1 MRSYRRLS
9 FFLALLVVS
18 IAWLFMLLTN
28 PLSRVYSIYNA
39 FKTLYYIRQEDVDRF
54 LKSYQLFGNDSVS
67 QGTEELIVD
76 YYNVLNHLC
85 ALGEVEK
92 MYIPPVIDPN
102 LGVFDNQIEYE
113 KKMMSYIGAKEGM
126 HILEVGSG
134 RGGVASHVA
143 RHTGAKVTGINIDPA
158 QVQTAR
164 EKAEKLK
171 LTDRLNFIIS
181 SMNSPFPFEDNT
193 FDGLYNIQALSYASD
208 YSHVFGEM
216 FRVMKPG
223 ARLSFL
229 DWVVYDAYDEN
240 NPDHKD
246 MMDRCKPMIG
256 AVRNPTPKE
265 MTDALRKVGFV
276 VEIDENASVDQKQHT
291 LIESADFY
299 FTTLQKLVN
308 LLVKVGILPD
318 TFEVLFNRLTQD
330 SDSFITGDKQGLWSS
345 CHQITA
351 VKPHNK

>member
-9 FFLALLVVS
+9 FCLALLVVS
-18 IAWLFMLLTN
+18 LAWFFLLLTN
-28 PLSRVYSIYNA
+28 PLSRVYSIFNA
-39 FKTLYYIRQEDVDRF
+39 FKTLYYIKEDDVNRF
-54 LKSYQLFGNDSVS
+54 LKSYQLFGNDYVS
-67 QGTEELIVD
+67 QDNEDLIID

-92 MYIPPVIDPN
+92 MYIPPVMDLS

-113 KKMMSYIGAKEGM
+113 KKMMSHIGAKEGM
-126 HILEVGSG
+126 HFLEVGSG

-143 RHTGAKVTGINIDPA
+143 RHSGAKVTGLNIDPD
-158 QVQTAR
+158 QVKTAR

-171 LTDRLNFIIS
+171 LADRLNFIIS
-181 SMNSPFPFEDNT
+181 SFNSPFPFDDNT
-193 FDGLYNIQALSYASD
+193 FDGLYNIQALSYVSD

-229 DWVVYDAYDEN
+229 EWVVYDSYDEN
-240 NPDHKD
+240 NPVHKD
-246 MMDRCKPMIG
+246 MMDRCKPIIV

-276 VEIDENASVDQKQHT
+276 VEIDENASVDGKQHT

-299 FTTLQKLVN
+299 FTTLQKLIN
-308 LLVKVGILPD
+308 LLVRVGILPEA
-318 TFEVLFNRLTQD
+318 FEVLFNRLTQD
-330 SDSFITGDKQGLWSS
+330 ADSFIEGDKMGLWSS
-345 CHQITA
+345 CHQFTA
-351 VKPHNK
+351 VKPHKK

>member
-1 MRSYRRLS
+1 
-9 FFLALLVVS
+9 LALLVVS
-18 IAWLFMLLTN
+18 LAWFLLLITN
-28 PLSRVYSIYNA
+28 PLSRVYSIFNA
-39 FKTLYYIRQEDVDRF
+39 FKTLYFIKQEDVDQF

-67 QGTEELIVD
+67 HNNEDLIID

-92 MYIPPVIDPN
+92 MYIPPVVDAK

-113 KKMMSYIGAKEGM
+113 KRMMSYIGAKEGM

-143 RHTGAKVTGINIDPA
+143 RHSGAKVTGINIDPD
-158 QVQTAR
+158 QIQTAR

-193 FDGLYNIQALSYASD
+193 FDGLYNIQALTYASD
-208 YSHVFGEM
+208 YNHVFGEM

-229 DWVVYDAYDEN
+229 DWVVYDAYDVN
-240 NPDHKD
+240 DPTHKD
-246 MMDRCKPMIG
+246 LMDRCKPMIG

-276 VEIDENASVDQKQHT
+276 VEINENASVDGKQYT

-308 LLVKVGILPD
+308 LFVRVGILPEA
-318 TFEVLFNRLTQD
+318 FEVLFNRLTRD
-330 SDSFITGDKQGLWSS
+330 ADSFITGDKLGLWSS

-351 VKPHNK
+351 VKPYSE